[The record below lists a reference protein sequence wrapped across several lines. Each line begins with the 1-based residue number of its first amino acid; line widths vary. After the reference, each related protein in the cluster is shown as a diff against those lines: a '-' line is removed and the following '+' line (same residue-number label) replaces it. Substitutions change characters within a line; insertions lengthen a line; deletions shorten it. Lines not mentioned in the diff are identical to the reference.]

1 MLKYKKHVKE
11 DPLMN
16 GMALLAVVYPPE
28 DSIIE
33 GVLQT
38 AGIKVLKL
46 RESIA
51 PVEGIAIGPLAEIK
65 IYVPEDQ
72 LQTAR
77 DILSWAQQ

>member
-1 MLKYKKHVKE
+1 MK
-11 DPLMN
+11 

-51 PVEGIAIGPLAEIK
+51 PVEGIAIGHP
-65 IYVPEDQ
+65 
-72 LQTAR
+72 
-77 DILSWAQQ
+77 QQYKPPGNAAYLHRLV

>member
-11 DPLMN
+11 DPLMK

-72 LQTAR
+72 LQAAR